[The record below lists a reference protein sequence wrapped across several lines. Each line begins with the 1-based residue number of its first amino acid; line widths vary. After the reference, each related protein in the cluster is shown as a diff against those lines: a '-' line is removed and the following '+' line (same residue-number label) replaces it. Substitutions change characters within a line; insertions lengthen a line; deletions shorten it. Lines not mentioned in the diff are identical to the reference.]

1 MLLYIQYIKRYK
13 LSTFTAIVCVTL
25 EAVCDLL
32 APTLLAKLI
41 DSGVQENNLQAV
53 IYWGTLM
60 VGIALLGAV
69 FAVVRSI
76 LSSTVSQRIGT
87 DLRYDLFSKIMRF
100 SEPSAD
106 KIQSGSLITRMT
118 NDTNQVTQFING
130 MMRIF
135 IKAPIICA
143 GSIILASMLNLKL
156 SIVVY
161 VSVIIVTLIISVSMR
176 FSYRLFAIVQ
186 RATDRVNSVVQEYLM
201 GIRLVKAFGTYDEE
215 KERFAE
221 ANTNLASSSKTAQL
235 VFAIA
240 GPLIMLTF
248 GLSTAAVIY
257 FGSRLFALRLINTG
271 DIAAFMIYMSQML
284 ISLFMITNIFNVF
297 VRTKAS
303 SERIEEVLN
312 SEEDFNGSGINQ
324 ALQGRI
330 TFENVSFSYPNGSGT
345 PALHNLSFSVEHG
358 ETLAIIGPTGSG
370 KSTIAWL
377 LLRFYDV
384 NGGRILLD
392 GHDIRDFAVDSLRSR
407 IGIVP
412 QNPLLFSGSVA
423 DNIRWGDAAAIDEEL
438 HLIMDKAQAEFVN
451 AMPAG
456 LNSILDS
463 GAMNVSGGQKQRIS
477 LARGLLKKADILIM
491 DDATSALDA
500 ITEAK
505 IRSKLREIEGLT
517 ILNITQRCS
526 TAMFADKIIV
536 LEGGELAGFGTH
548 EQLMSTCAVYQEIYK
563 SQIEGNK
570 VQS

>member
-1 MLLYIQYIKRYK
+1 MLLYIEYIKRYK

-32 APTLLAKLI
+32 APTLMAKLI
-41 DSGVQENNLQAV
+41 DSGVQEHDLQAV

-76 LSSTVSQRIGT
+76 LSSTVSQRIGA
-87 DLRYDLFSKIMRF
+87 DLRYDLFGKIMRF
-100 SEPSAD
+100 SEASAD

-143 GSIILASMLNLKL
+143 GSIILASMLNLQL
-156 SIVVY
+156 SVVVY

-215 KERFAE
+215 TERFAE
-221 ANTNLASSSKTAQL
+221 ANKNLASSSKTAQM
-235 VFAIA
+235 VFAVA

-257 FGSRLFALRLINTG
+257 FGGRLFALKMINTG
-271 DIAAFMIYMSQML
+271 DIAAFMVYMSQML
-284 ISLFMITNIFNVF
+284 MSLFMITNIFNVF

-312 SEEDFNGSGINQ
+312 SDEDFSGSGIDQ
-324 ALQGRI
+324 KLRGMI
-330 TFENVSFSYPNGSGT
+330 VFENVSFSYPNGSGT
-345 PALHNLSFSVEHG
+345 SALHNLSFSVAHG

-384 NGGRILLD
+384 NSGRILLD
-392 GHDIRDFAVDSLRSR
+392 GHDIRDFAVNNLRSR

-423 DNIRWGDAAAIDEEL
+423 DNIRWGDSTALDEEL
-438 HLIMDKAQAEFVN
+438 HLIMDKAQAEFVHT
-451 AMPAG
+451 MPAG

-477 LARGLLKKADILIM
+477 LARGLLKKTDILIM

-548 EQLMSTCAVYQEIYK
+548 AQLIATCAIYQEIYK

>member
-1 MLLYIQYIKRYK
+1 MLIYIEYIKRYK

-32 APTLLAKLI
+32 APTLMAKLI
-41 DSGVQENNLQAV
+41 DSGVQEHDLQAV

-76 LSSTVSQRIGT
+76 LSSTVSQRIGA
-87 DLRYDLFSKIMRF
+87 DLRYDLFGKIMRF
-100 SEPSAD
+100 SEASAD

-143 GSIILASMLNLKL
+143 GSIILASMLNLQL
-156 SIVVY
+156 SVVVY

-215 KERFAE
+215 TERFAE
-221 ANTNLASSSKTAQL
+221 ANKNLASSSKTAQM
-235 VFAIA
+235 VFAVA

-257 FGSRLFALRLINTG
+257 FGGRLFALKMINTG
-271 DIAAFMIYMSQML
+271 DIAAFMVYMSQML
-284 ISLFMITNIFNVF
+284 MSLFMITNIFNVF

-312 SEEDFNGSGINQ
+312 SDEDFSGSGIDQ
-324 ALQGRI
+324 KLRGMI
-330 TFENVSFSYPNGSGT
+330 VFENVSFSYPNGSGT
-345 PALHNLSFSVEHG
+345 SALHNLSFSVAHG

-384 NGGRILLD
+384 NSGRILLD
-392 GHDIRDFAVDSLRSR
+392 GHDIRDFAVNNLRSR

-423 DNIRWGDAAAIDEEL
+423 DNIRWGDSTALDEEL
-438 HLIMDKAQAEFVN
+438 HLIMDKAQAEFVHT
-451 AMPAG
+451 MPAG

-477 LARGLLKKADILIM
+477 LARGLLKKTDILIM

-548 EQLMSTCAVYQEIYK
+548 AQLIATCAIYQEIYK

>member
-1 MLLYIQYIKRYK
+1 MLIYIEYIKRYK

-32 APTLLAKLI
+32 APTLMAKLI
-41 DSGVQENNLQAV
+41 DSGVQEHDLQAV

-76 LSSTVSQRIGT
+76 LSSTVSQRIGA
-87 DLRYDLFSKIMRF
+87 DLRYDLFGKIMRF
-100 SEPSAD
+100 SEASAD

-143 GSIILASMLNLKL
+143 GSIILASMLNLQL
-156 SIVVY
+156 SVVVY

-215 KERFAE
+215 TERFAE
-221 ANTNLASSSKTAQL
+221 ANKNLASSSKTAQM
-235 VFAIA
+235 VFAVA

-257 FGSRLFALRLINTG
+257 FGGRLFALKMINTG
-271 DIAAFMIYMSQML
+271 DIAAFMVYMSQML
-284 ISLFMITNIFNVF
+284 MSLFMITNIFNVF

-312 SEEDFNGSGINQ
+312 SDEDFSGSGIDQ
-324 ALQGRI
+324 KLRGMI
-330 TFENVSFSYPNGSGT
+330 VFENVSFSYPNGSGT
-345 PALHNLSFSVEHG
+345 SALHNLSFSVAHG

-384 NGGRILLD
+384 NSGRILLD
-392 GHDIRDFAVDSLRSR
+392 GHDIRDFAVSNLRSR

-423 DNIRWGDAAAIDEEL
+423 DNIRWGDSTALDEEL
-438 HLIMDKAQAEFVN
+438 HLIMDKAQAEFVHT
-451 AMPAG
+451 MPAG

-477 LARGLLKKADILIM
+477 LARGLLKKTDILIM

-548 EQLMSTCAVYQEIYK
+548 AQLIATCAIYQEIYK